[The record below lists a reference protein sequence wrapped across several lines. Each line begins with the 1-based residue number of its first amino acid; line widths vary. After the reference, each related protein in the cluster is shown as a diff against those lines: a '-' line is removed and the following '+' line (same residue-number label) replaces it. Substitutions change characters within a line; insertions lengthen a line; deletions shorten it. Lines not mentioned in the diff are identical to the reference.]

1 MKRLNPQTKKAFKRG
16 DLREDGYKF
25 WQYRQTEKL
34 DKQGFFKE
42 TWLQADKFG
51 SNYRNS
57 EYKKCVQTAKGRSIH
72 LICHARKR
80 AKHKNWLMTIDQ
92 KRIQTII
99 ETGKCQLTGLPFDLL
114 QEQTTFQNP
123 YAPSLDRIDSSLGYL
138 DSNVRVVLAAV
149 NRALGQEGE
158 TTMLPIL
165 EAMVASIKIK

>member
-1 MKRLNPQTKKAFKRG
+1 
-16 DLREDGYKF
+16 
-25 WQYRQTEKL
+25 
-34 DKQGFFKE
+34 
-42 TWLQADKFG
+42 
-51 SNYRNS
+51 
-57 EYKKCVQTAKGRSIH
+57 
-72 LICHARKR
+72 
-80 AKHKNWLMTIDQ
+80 MTIDQ